1 MTHNEE
7 INISYFIDELEK
19 EELNYSVY
27 ESDILEL
34 LTEEPLNNDLTLCK
48 ILNYSENFTIKDL
61 LLICKYYGMTKE
73 IKNNKCNKNEIIH
86 FIVDFESDPVNYDI
100 VNKRL
105 NMWFYVNQLKNDK
118 FMKKY
123 VLL

>member
-1 MTHNEE
+1 MAHNEE